1 MQEEDAAAFV
11 WFPWVDQQRYLRT
24 WKKSYKRRQ
33 GCERESRAKF
43 VTDEWKMGV
52 SEVAIRLYR
61 VLCLCFICQNAAIS
75 PSVRNKDREWFHR
88 LMVRTSD
95 SESGNGSSI
104 LPGTSFFLLCFC
116 GFFYI
121 VFYSTF
127 NLPSQRDS
135 LFPWI
140 APRSFYPYLFFE
152 YCLADKLTVVAVW
165 EKKFHFFFLV
175 TPDRCCPLFCFQ
187 HGLLSYCIIFFG

>member
-1 MQEEDAAAFV
+1 
-11 WFPWVDQQRYLRT
+11 
-24 WKKSYKRRQ
+24 
-33 GCERESRAKF
+33 
-43 VTDEWKMGV
+43 MGV
-52 SEVAIRLYR
+52 RSSLGPNFCIYTFAQIWCDRFI
-61 VLCLCFICQNAAIS
+61 LCLHFISTIQS
-75 PSVRNKDREWFHR
+75 GFHR

-121 VFYSTF
+121 LFYSTF

-175 TPDRCCPLFCFQ
+175 APDSCCPLFCFQ